1 MIGIGEAS
9 EILGVRRERV
19 KQFCYHGGLPYLV
32 IEGFFIFNRL
42 EVYEFDW
49 QRKGRPDNK

>member
-9 EILGVRRERV
+9 EILGVRR
-19 KQFCYHGGLPYLV
+19 GLPYLV